1 MSAPANILDLVQ
13 KLLRL
18 ADTSRGATEH
28 EAESALAKAEEL
40 MIRHKIDSAML
51 RMSHG
56 SEDLPGIAVQKE
68 VINLP
73 KTINPADM
81 LILSL
86 LQNHFNVRIVLFKH
100 SHATPVDIIGTWE
113 DVQFAI
119 HVFHFLRKTF
129 SRCWKEFKSA
139 ASFPDRKSY
148 YRGLHD
154 GHRSAIL
161 EGKKR
166 AEAAAS
172 TQERS
177 RYQIV
182 LMNFQPSDVSFFAG
196 FQTVL
201 RATPFPSGVWRTCW
215 LGKTNGDDA
224 GRSAPACNLSDGLE
238 VTVFPLNEDH
248 VLFLLE
254 IDGRYSWRKHFAGTQ
269 KCRNNRIGNSSRG
282 VPLRGG
288 GGLFSFAGHERGTFP
303 VRQATRGAQG
313 GFGRHAD
320 FRPGL
325 PALI

>member
-86 LQNHFNVRIVLFKH
+86 LQSHFNVRIVLFKN
-100 SHATPVDIIGTWE
+100 SQATSVDIIGTWE

-119 HVFHFLRKTF
+119 HVFHFLRMTF
-129 SRCWKEFKSA
+129 SRCWSEFKLSA
-139 ASFPDRKSY
+139 SLPDRKSY

-154 GHRSAIL
+154 GLKSAIL

-172 TQERS
+172 TEERS
-177 RYQIV
+177 QYQLVMVDTAAAIDRYMGEQY
-182 LMNFQPSDVSFFAG
+182 G
-196 FQTVL
+196 KL
-201 RATPFPSGVWRTCW
+201 RKRR
-215 LGKTNGDDA
+215 
-224 GRSAPACNLSDGLE
+224 GRSSRVDSESYQAGKAKGGKI
-238 VTVFPLNEDH
+238 
-248 VLFLLE
+248 E
-254 IDGRYSWRKHFAGTQ
+254 IKRALP
-269 KCRNNRIGNSSRG
+269 GN
-282 VPLRGG
+282 
-288 GGLFSFAGHERGTFP
+288 A
-303 VRQATRGAQG
+303 A
-313 GFGRHAD
+313 
-320 FRPGL
+320 
-325 PALI
+325 

>member
-1 MSAPANILDLVQ
+1 MSAPPNILDLIQ

-40 MIRHKIDSAML
+40 MVRHKIDSAML

-68 VINLP
+68 AINLP

-86 LQNHFNVRIVLFKH
+86 LQSHFNVRIVLFKN
-100 SHATPVDIIGTWE
+100 SQATPVDIIGTWE

-119 HVFHFLRKTF
+119 HVFHFLRETF
-129 SRCWKEFKSA
+129 SRCWNEFKVSA
-139 ASFPDRKSY
+139 STPDRKSF

-154 GHRSAIL
+154 GLRSAIL

-172 TQERS
+172 TEERS

-182 LMNFQPSDVSFFAG
+182 LVDTAAAIDRYMGEQYG
-196 FQTVL
+196 KL
-201 RATPFPSGVWRTCW
+201 RKRRSRSSRVYSESYQ
-215 LGKTNGDDA
+215 A
-224 GRSAPACNLSDGLE
+224 GRAKGGKI
-238 VTVFPLNEDH
+238 
-248 VLFLLE
+248 E
-254 IDGRYSWRKHFAGTQ
+254 IKRALP
-269 KCRNNRIGNSSRG
+269 GN
-282 VPLRGG
+282 
-288 GGLFSFAGHERGTFP
+288 A
-303 VRQATRGAQG
+303 A
-313 GFGRHAD
+313 
-320 FRPGL
+320 
-325 PALI
+325 

>member
-28 EAESALAKAEEL
+28 EAEAALAKAEEL
-40 MIRHKIDSAML
+40 MVRHKIDSAML

-73 KTINPADM
+73 KAINPADM

-86 LQNHFNVRIVLFKH
+86 LQSHFNVRIVLFKH

-119 HVFHFLRKTF
+119 HVFHFLRETF
-129 SRCWKEFKSA
+129 SRCWNEFKVSA
-139 ASFPDRKSY
+139 STPDRKSY

-154 GHRSAIL
+154 GLRSAIL

-182 LMNFQPSDVSFFAG
+182 LVDTAAAIDRFMGERYGQ
-196 FQTVL
+196 L
-201 RATPFPSGVWRTCW
+201 RKR
-215 LGKTNGDDA
+215 
-224 GRSAPACNLSDGLE
+224 RS
-238 VTVFPLNEDH
+238 
-248 VLFLLE
+248 
-254 IDGRYSWRKHFAGTQ
+254 R
-269 KCRNNRIGNSSRG
+269 SSRVYSESYQAG
-282 VPLRGG
+282 KAKGG
-288 GGLFSFAGHERGTFP
+288 KIEIKRAL
-303 VRQATRGAQG
+303 
-313 GFGRHAD
+313 
-320 FRPGL
+320 PGN
-325 PALI
+325 AA